1 MKSIDQQ
8 IKDLREA
15 MNDTTMKLAG
25 FHVIEAGV
33 AAEDMKAIKMGL
45 EMTEGLRD
53 SHNKA
58 LDILNGDGGETT

>member
-15 MNDTTMKLAG
+15 MNDTSMKLAG
-25 FHVIEAGV
+25 LHLIEAGV

-53 SHNKA
+53 SHNNA
-58 LDILNGDGGETT
+58 LDILNGDGGEA

>member
-8 IKDLREA
+8 IIHLREA
-15 MNDTTMKLAG
+15 MNDTSMKMAG
-25 FHVIEAGV
+25 FHLIEAGV

-45 EMTEGLRD
+45 EIAEGLRD

-58 LDILNGDGGETT
+58 LDILNGDGGEA

>member
-15 MNDTTMKLAG
+15 LNDTTMKLAG
-25 FHVIEAGV
+25 FHLIQAGV

-45 EMTEGLRD
+45 EMAEGLQD
-53 SHNKA
+53 SHRKA
-58 LDILNGDGGETT
+58 LDILNGDGGEA

>member
-15 MNDTTMKLAG
+15 MNATTMKLAG
-25 FHVIEAGV
+25 FHLIEAGV

-58 LDILNGDGGETT
+58 LDILNGDGGEA

>member
-15 MNDTTMKLAG
+15 MNDTSMKLAG
-25 FHVIEAGV
+25 LHLIEAGV
-33 AAEDMKAIKMGL
+33 AAEDMKAIKMGF

-58 LDILNGDGGETT
+58 LDILNGDGGEA

>member
-1 MKSIDQQ
+1 VKSIDQQ

-15 MNDTTMKLAG
+15 MNDTSMKLAG
-25 FHVIEAGV
+25 LHLIEAGV
-33 AAEDMKAIKMGL
+33 AAEDMKAIKMGF

-58 LDILNGDGGETT
+58 LDILNGDGGEA

>member
-15 MNDTTMKLAG
+15 LNDTTMKLAG
-25 FHVIEAGV
+25 FHLIDIGV

-45 EMTEGLRD
+45 EMAEGVQD

-58 LDILNGDGGETT
+58 LDILNGDGGKA

>member
-15 MNDTTMKLAG
+15 LNDTTMKLAG
-25 FHVIEAGV
+25 FHLIQAGV

-45 EMTEGLRD
+45 EMAEGVQD
-53 SHNKA
+53 SHSKA
-58 LDILNGDGGETT
+58 LDILNGDGGEA